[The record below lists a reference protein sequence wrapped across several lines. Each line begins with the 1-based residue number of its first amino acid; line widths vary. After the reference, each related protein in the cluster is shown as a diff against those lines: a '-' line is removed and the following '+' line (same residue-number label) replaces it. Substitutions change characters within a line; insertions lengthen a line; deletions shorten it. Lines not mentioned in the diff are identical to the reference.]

1 MFIANSILVL
11 IIAGPLIFGLA
22 LGFGLGRIGVSMLVE
37 LIKTLQVQ
45 VASVNKKL
53 DEVKDTPIFPVVPD
67 QPSPRFGP

>member
-53 DEVKDTPIFPVVPD
+53 DEVKDTPIFPVVPK